1 MSRKR
6 ASLIVLFA
14 ASALSA
20 TSVSALSAEVCN
32 PNQPLSGAQLFA
44 DHCAKCHGAEATG
57 GKTPSG
63 TPAPDLTVLKRQSNG
78 EFPASRV
85 AEIIRYGGALP
96 DHSINPQMP
105 TWAKI
110 FAAECGPTYSRRVIV
125 ELMKHV
131 EEIQK

>member
-1 MSRKR
+1 MSPKR

-14 ASALSA
+14 VSALSAASASALSA
-20 TSVSALSAEVCN
+20 EACN
-32 PNQPLSGAQLFA
+32 PNQPLSGAKLFA
-44 DHCAKCHGAEATG
+44 DHCAACHGAAATG
-57 GKTPSG
+57 GRTPSG
-63 TPAPDLTVLKRQSNG
+63 TPAPDLTALKRQSNG
-78 EFPASRV
+78 VFPASRV

-110 FAAECGPTYSRRVIV
+110 FAAECGPTYSRRVVV

-131 EEIQK
+131 EDIQK